1 MKVRNKKHRGIYEN
15 IFYGGGFTLSGGLFY
30 PGLMGKFFKQMNKL
44 PRTMERVAKRAK
56 KAGVK
61 EGRTPLVA
69 VIGQMMV
76 EKVAERAKKKRRK

>member
-1 MKVRNKKHRGIYEN
+1 MKVRNKTRRGIYQD
-15 IFYGGGFTLSGGLFY
+15 IFYGGGLALSGGL
-30 PGLMGKFFKQMNKL
+30 LVHMGKFLNKL
-44 PRTMERVAKRAK
+44 PRTMERVARQAK

-69 VIGQMMV
+69 VIGQMLV

>member
-1 MKVRNKKHRGIYEN
+1 M
-15 IFYGGGFTLSGGLFY
+15 SGGLFY
-30 PGLMGKFFKQMNKL
+30 PRLMGKFLKQMNKL

-69 VIGQMMV
+69 VIGQMLV